1 MTVLERTI
9 QAYIKGDHDDDVVWT
24 NLAYPLAA
32 LGCSSPLAAG
42 IVTGA
47 GIMLA
52 IASGAYHAAYSAYTQ
67 KLDTVS
73 MMGYLASVT
82 GSLLYPWLGGV
93 LAPAAYA
100 VYWTTETDSQI
111 HVPAWSACALA
122 IVAAQAGWW
131 ALVPGLLFVAAG
143 TLQLTTDSDSW
154 LHSLWHI
161 LGAAAASMALYLV

>member
-1 MTVLERTI
+1 MTVLERTL

-47 GIMLA
+47 GLMLA
-52 IASGAYHAAYSAYTQ
+52 IASGAYHAAYSGYTQ

-73 MMGYLASVT
+73 MMGYLSSVT
-82 GSLLYPWLGGV
+82 GCLLYPWLGAV
-93 LAPAAYA
+93 LAPIAYA
-100 VYWTTETDSQI
+100 FYWTVETDSQI
-111 HVPAWSACALA
+111 HVPAWSAVALSV
-122 IVAAQAGWW
+122 VAVKAQWW
-131 ALVPGLLFVAAG
+131 ALVPAALFVAAG

-154 LHSLWHI
+154 LHSLWHV
-161 LGAAAASMALYLV
+161 LGAAAAGVALYLV

>member
-9 QAYIKGDHDDDVVWT
+9 QAYIRGDHDDDVVWT

-32 LGCSSPLAAG
+32 LGCSSLLAAG
-42 IVTGA
+42 VVTGA

-52 IASGAYHAAYSAYTQ
+52 IASGAYHAAYSDYTQ

-93 LAPAAYA
+93 LAQIAYA
-100 VYWTTETDSQI
+100 VYWTVETDSQV
-111 HVPAWSACALA
+111 HVPLWAATALG
-122 IVAAQAGWW
+122 IVGVKAGWW
-131 ALVPGLLFVAAG
+131 ALVPAGLFVAAG

-154 LHSLWHI
+154 LHSLWHV
-161 LGAAAASMALYLV
+161 LGAAAAGAALYLV

>member
-42 IVTGA
+42 VVTGA

-52 IASGAYHAAYSAYTQ
+52 IASGAYHATYSDYAQ
-67 KLDTVS
+67 KLDTTA
-73 MMGYLASVT
+73 MMGYLSSVT
-82 GSLLYPWLGGV
+82 GCLVLPWVGAV
-93 LAPAAYA
+93 LAAVAYPF
-100 VYWTTETDSQI
+100 YWLIETDSQI
-111 HVPAWSACALA
+111 HVPSWAAVALSV
-122 IVAAQAGWW
+122 VAVKAGWW
-131 ALVPGLLFVAAG
+131 ALVPTLLFVAAG

-154 LHSLWHI
+154 LHSLWHV
-161 LGAAAASMALYLV
+161 LGAAAAGVALYLV